1 MAKEVHT
8 NDVVG
13 KAQAM
18 ATNNIFAA
26 GKEEV
31 ETKAESTKKQK
42 DKAFSGRM
50 NSDLYERFTKINQ
63 GYGMTNNSV
72 INMLVAKY
80 VKEEEEK

>member
-1 MAKEVHT
+1 MAKELNT
-8 NDVVG
+8 SGLNDRLKV
-13 KAQAM
+13 
-18 ATNNIFAA
+18 NNLFSV
-26 GKEEV
+26 GKEEA